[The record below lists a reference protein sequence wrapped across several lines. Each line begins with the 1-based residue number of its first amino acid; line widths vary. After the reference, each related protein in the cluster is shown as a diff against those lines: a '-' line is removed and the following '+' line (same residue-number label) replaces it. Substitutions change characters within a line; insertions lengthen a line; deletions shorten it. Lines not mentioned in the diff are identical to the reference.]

1 MEASPESKPR
11 LLYVE
16 YDPIIAGMRHA
27 ILVAAGYMVG
37 VVLSAQQALNVV
49 GSEAFD
55 LVILS
60 HTIPLAE
67 LNQIAIHVRA
77 RRSNLPILMIAN
89 GQATH
94 TDLANAFLPEPHH
107 SQELV
112 DAIELLLSGAARA

>member
-1 MEASPESKPR
+1 MEALPESKPR
-11 LLYVE
+11 ILYVE

-37 VVLSAQQALNVV
+37 VVLSAQQALKLV

-55 LVILS
+55 VVILS

-77 RRSNLPILMIAN
+77 RRSNLPILMIAD
-89 GQATH
+89 GET
-94 TDLANAFLPEPHH
+94 TGSDLANSFLPETHH
-107 SQELV
+107 SQELI
-112 DAIELLLSGAARA
+112 DAIDALLSGAAHA

>member
-1 MEASPESKPR
+1 MEALPESKPR
-11 LLYVE
+11 ILYVE

-37 VVLSAQQALNVV
+37 VVLSAQQALKLV

-55 LVILS
+55 VVILS

-89 GQATH
+89 GETTH
-94 TDLANAFLPEPHH
+94 SDLANSSLPQAHH
-107 SQELV
+107 SQELI
-112 DAIELLLSGAARA
+112 DAIDSLLSGAARA